1 MESTHRI
8 EDILVITDRLIEI
21 LSKENETLRQQ
32 EFSKIRELLEEKA
45 TISRVYETKVL
56 TLEENPDLLEKLNT
70 SVKEQLMRQ
79 GREVKRLT
87 DENGHLLTNAI
98 EANRQVVNLIADA
111 VRETSKKTDTYGSSG
126 SNVPRGPR
134 AEANSI
140 ALSLDQ
146 TL

>member
-1 MESTHRI
+1 MESTPRI

-111 VRETSKKTDTYGSSG
+111 VRETSKKTDRFCLLKIS
-126 SNVPRGPR
+126 
-134 AEANSI
+134 
-140 ALSLDQ
+140 
-146 TL
+146 